1 MTKEKKQRSLLG
13 TQYFVMMIF
22 WLILTAVIIT
32 FLILFLNERQNVN
45 EKYGVTQKLADIANG
60 TTTGQDAQAVYQM
73 LMNIKYPLIDF
84 SLLSFTF
91 FAASTT
97 QISDWGAAW
106 AQRET
111 SINLAYSYLFI
122 TAVIAI
128 IGLCYY
134 IVINIKIFRYRSF
147 QWRYGLATNYPNDLP
162 IFNTKIY
169 LTFITNLTIIFSF
182 FNFLTTII
190 ALAYGAFLVLVSYF
204 FWYILKNRTEV
215 LVPHKWWK
223 ASNFAFFTT
232 VLVIQ
237 NGYTLIKSIFS
248 AKFGVDLDLI
258 LQIIIPIGTIT
269 VIIAVFI
276 KNLLSTKVSAVR
288 NAIKTIGGK
297 VATFRIFYYT
307 QQEKSLEDFAFV
319 SQLPP
324 LIKKPLS
331 TKAINTKQ
339 ALELMDTLED
349 GAKFIE
355 QHFKKPK
362 ETNYMLYH
370 LFNEIVDVAEID
382 EIKSNILKVEAKK
395 NKGTINK

>member
-32 FLILFLNERQNVN
+32 FLILFLNERQSVN
-45 EKYGVTQKLADIANG
+45 DKYDVTKKLADIANG

-97 QISDWGAAW
+97 QISDWGVAW
-106 AQRET
+106 TQRET

-147 QWRYGLATNYPNDLP
+147 QWRYGLATNYQNDLP

-190 ALAYGAFLVLVSYF
+190 ALAYGAVLVLVSYF
-204 FWYILKNRTEV
+204 FWYILKNKTEV

-223 ASNFAFFTT
+223 ASNFAFFAT
-232 VLVIQ
+232 VLIIQ

-248 AKFGVDLDLI
+248 AKFGVNLDLI

-276 KNLLSTKVSAVR
+276 KNLLSTKVTAVR
-288 NAIKTIGGK
+288 NAIKTIGSK

-307 QQEKSLEDFAFV
+307 QQEKTLEDYTFV
-319 SQLPP
+319 TQLPP
-324 LIKKPLS
+324 LIKKSLAA
-331 TKAINTKQ
+331 KAITTKQ

-362 ETNYMLYH
+362 EANYMLYH
-370 LFNEIVDVAEID
+370 LFNEVVDVAEIS

-395 NKGTINK
+395 NKEAINK